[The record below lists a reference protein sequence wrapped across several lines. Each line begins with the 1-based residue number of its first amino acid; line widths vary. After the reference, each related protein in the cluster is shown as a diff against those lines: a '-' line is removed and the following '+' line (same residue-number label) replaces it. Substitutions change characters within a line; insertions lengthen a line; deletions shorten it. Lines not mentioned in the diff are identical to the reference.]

1 MGKKVGVEEFVAR
14 LAAWRGGQIWFTER
28 LRAGTERGFAQQ
40 AFKLAA
46 RYPVQ
51 RSPHGVHVHGHWGH
65 DLTLLESA
73 IRRIEVSDRALSVT
87 ERFGPGVERVSLF
100 RLLALRDESK
110 TSIRDV
116 GHVGFSPSTNVAV
129 VGGVPLACVADNFV
143 HGASSADERTHL
155 RLRRASSD
163 EVVTRRKVFV
173 KALREHR
180 GPVVF
185 WVGATLR
192 EQLGFWW
199 ACHAIAA
206 NNLKLDAWLAAPEQE
221 LVAED
226 PQVGMGVLPPEDA
239 ARLFAA
245 AHPLSKNSLDAFAA
259 RWTSF
264 CAGQPPAM
272 RLANWPRPLRWML
285 GIPDGFAAMLPK
297 RKQGA
302 FRLAEIDGQLLAGFS
317 LRSWRTPLSRIRAE
331 EPGWVRAI
339 RLLGDSLLLERL
351 GALAA
356 SGLVAVRATLE
367 PRSKSAFLASEYK
380 LTAHGR
386 NALERGL
393 GLSTE
398 LPRFPF
404 GGFALS

>member
-1 MGKKVGVEEFVAR
+1 MGKRVGVEAFVAR
-14 LAAWRGGQIWFTER
+14 LAAWSGGQIWFTER

-40 AFKLAA
+40 TFKLSA
-46 RYPVQ
+46 RHPVQ
-51 RSPHGVHVHGHWGH
+51 RSPHRIHVHGQWGH
-65 DLTLLESA
+65 DLSLLAPA
-73 IRRIEVSDRALSVT
+73 IRRVEVSDRALRVT
-87 ERFGPGVERVSLF
+87 ERLGPGVERVSLF
-100 RLLALRDESK
+100 QLLALRDEAK
-110 TSIRDV
+110 TGIRDV
-116 GHVGFSPSTNVAV
+116 GHVWFTPSTNVAV

-143 HGASSADERTHL
+143 HGASSSKERMHL

-163 EVVTRRKVFV
+163 EVVTRRRVFL

-180 GPVVF
+180 GPIVF
-185 WVGATLR
+185 WVGASLR

-206 NNLKLDAWLAAPEQE
+206 SNLKLDAWLAGPENE

-226 PQVGMGVLPPEDA
+226 PLVGLSVLPPEDA
-239 ARLFAA
+239 ARLFCA

-259 RWTSF
+259 RWTNF

-297 RKQGA
+297 RKAGA
-302 FRLAEIDGQLLAGFS
+302 FRLAEIDTQLLAGFS
-317 LRSWRTPLSRIRAE
+317 LRSWRTPLSLIRAE
-331 EPGWVRAI
+331 EPGWERAI

-356 SGLVAVRATLE
+356 SGLLAVRATLT
-367 PRSKSAFLASEYK
+367 PKSKSAFLAREYN

-404 GGFALS
+404 GGF